1 MRMSIVQ
8 AVLASVVLATGCGTP
23 AAPSAL
29 TSATRTGAST
39 PSAGSQSPTNSQPE
53 RSVPFKG
60 RLDGTVTATPL
71 QPPLAQVLI
80 VAEGNA
86 THLGSFHLEV
96 PHLVSFATATG
107 EGTYT
112 FTAAN
117 GDILT
122 AHFTGTADTIPRFS
136 RSSSMRRSPAG
147 RGGSRTRPAA
157 SACTART
164 TRLQPRPPGRS
175 TERSRFSVRR
185 HRALTHRP
193 GGGVRIARQTTSASG
208 MESNQRGGTEPAK
221 TSASLLQQSVTR
233 VSRTGKVSTS
243 SASLLSRTDA
253 GPPDMVAGRRS

>member
-122 AHFTGTADTIPRFS
+122 AHFTGTADTSTAIFTIVEHATITGGTGRF
-136 RSSSMRRSPAG
+136 ANAT
-147 RGGSRTRPAA
+147 GS
-157 SACTART
+157 
-164 TRLQPRPPGRS
+164 
-175 TERSRFSVRR
+175 FSV
-185 HRALTHRP
+185 HRSYDTVA
-193 GGGVRIARQTTSASG
+193 ATTTGSID
-208 MESNQRGGTEPAK
+208 GTI
-221 TSASLLQQSVTR
+221 SF
-233 VSRTGKVSTS
+233 
-243 SASLLSRTDA
+243 
-253 GPPDMVAGRRS
+253 